1 MQYPLISEY
10 MAAIRDAHDNLEQ
23 LSHLV
28 PVMDK
33 YGEPYRSGG
42 AFAVVFKMQDE
53 QTGKC
58 YALKCFTEEQEG
70 RAEAYRQIAEELE
83 FVDSPYVTSVKYLEN
98 ELFVD
103 SSCGDDEFPVLL
115 MDWVEGDTM
124 EAYIAAYHGDSHAM
138 SMLCYRF
145 CKLAAWLRSQ
155 PFAHG
160 DIKPDNIMV
169 RPDGTLT
176 LVDYDGMFVP
186 AMKGQKSPTIG
197 TKDFSHPLRTIDDFD
212 ETIDDFALASIAL
225 SLKAISLDAS
235 LLEQYGAPDR
245 LLFSATDY
253 LNLSTSKAFAALQS
267 LLADE
272 EMQTLLSM
280 FLLANAKKYLSMCS
294 FRLFSVQKPKEEEV
308 WSTEVTKEDLENAVE
323 DESAVKYSK
332 DWKRLLRAPTELRGE
347 YAIRE
352 GVKAIGDNAF
362 YNCNKL
368 MKKTILIV
376 CLGLVSLGL
385 QAQSIS
391 LAGEWNV
398 ELGKSG
404 SAFAKSKR
412 ASQGEVKRAI
422 LPGTIDTNHLGFA
435 PKDTMETTHLTRLYA
450 YKGAARY
457 SRTIN
462 IPKDWKKKPVELF
475 LERTRPTWVYVDG
488 ELVDSCNF
496 ISTPQR
502 YLLPKKVKPGK
513 HLLEIVVDNGRG
525 VPDQVYGSSHAYT
538 EDTQTNWN
546 GIIGEIRLEVKSE
559 ERRVKKQRSESEGKA
574 NSNVLPDFAKDFHIE
589 GAHFYANGHR
599 IFLRGKHDAAVWPLT
614 GHVEM
619 SVEGW
624 MKYLGTCKEYG
635 INHVRFHSW
644 CPPEAAFVAAD
655 SLGIYLQPELPF
667 WGSFDKKDEK
677 LMTFLHQEGVNI
689 LREYGHHP
697 SFRMMALGNELW
709 GDIDKMKEFVDDFR
723 KIAPDKYYTFGS
735 NYYLGYQGIKEGM
748 DYFTTCRIGGEGWGK
763 YNTHTRG
770 SFSFADAY
778 DGGMINHF
786 HPNSTM
792 NFDEACDKAGIPI
805 ISHETGQFQTYPDYR
820 EMKKYTGVLHPY
832 NFEVFRKRLAA
843 AGMLSQADDFH
854 KASGLW
860 SVKLYKADIE
870 MDLRT
875 RNMAGFQLLD
885 IQDYPGQGSAFVGI
899 LDAFM
904 ESKGIT
910 TPEEWR
916 QWCSPVVPLLEMKK
930 FSFEDGEKIQA
941 KVKVANYGGSSL
953 KGKKL
958 KWHLAAENGLF
969 CMDDGTFSTKDGEVR
984 KNVGDLMAEDE
995 GVLNIFSYD
1004 EGLVDVG
1011 ELNGVFHVQKPTK
1024 LLLTLNIE
1032 GTEARNSYELW
1043 VYPKKALEKKG
1054 VIIAKDLNQ
1063 EVVKVL
1069 EKGGKVLW
1077 MPTASSHFVA
1087 ADDTLSQADN
1097 ATPYTVGGLF
1107 QTDYWN
1113 YRMFKTICENNKKK
1127 VSPGTL
1133 GILTDPEH
1141 PIYKGFPTEMH
1152 TNWQWFPVIK
1162 ESHPLV
1168 LDNFAKDY
1176 RPIVQVI
1183 DNIERNHKLGLVM
1196 EWKVG
1201 AGKLLVCMSDLEKA
1215 AKYPEGKAFYQSVID
1230 YMRSASFNPSA
1241 EITVDEL
1248 KKKLAEKPRQVSLKE
1263 LNNISQY

>member
-1 MQYPLISEY
+1 MRRIVLI
-10 MAAIRDAHDNLEQ
+10 
-23 LSHLV
+23 
-28 PVMDK
+28 
-33 YGEPYRSGG
+33 
-42 AFAVVFKMQDE
+42 
-53 QTGKC
+53 
-58 YALKCFTEEQEG
+58 
-70 RAEAYRQIAEELE
+70 
-83 FVDSPYVTSVKYLEN
+83 
-98 ELFVD
+98 
-103 SSCGDDEFPVLL
+103 
-115 MDWVEGDTM
+115 
-124 EAYIAAYHGDSHAM
+124 
-138 SMLCYRF
+138 
-145 CKLAAWLRSQ
+145 
-155 PFAHG
+155 
-160 DIKPDNIMV
+160 
-169 RPDGTLT
+169 
-176 LVDYDGMFVP
+176 
-186 AMKGQKSPTIG
+186 
-197 TKDFSHPLRTIDDFD
+197 
-212 ETIDDFALASIAL
+212 
-225 SLKAISLDAS
+225 
-235 LLEQYGAPDR
+235 
-245 LLFSATDY
+245 
-253 LNLSTSKAFAALQS
+253 
-267 LLADE
+267 
-272 EMQTLLSM
+272 
-280 FLLANAKKYLSMCS
+280 
-294 FRLFSVQKPKEEEV
+294 
-308 WSTEVTKEDLENAVE
+308 
-323 DESAVKYSK
+323 
-332 DWKRLLRAPTELRGE
+332 
-347 YAIRE
+347 
-352 GVKAIGDNAF
+352 
-362 YNCNKL
+362 
-368 MKKTILIV
+368 
-376 CLGLVSLGL
+376 VSLGL
-385 QAQSIS
+385 MSLSMQAQSIS
-391 LAGEWNV
+391 LAGEWQV
-398 ELGKSG
+398 ELGESK
-404 SAFAKSKR
+404 SAFAKGKR
-412 ASQGEVKRAI
+412 VVTDAAKRAI

-462 IPKDWKKKPVELF
+462 IQKDWKKKPVELF

-525 VPDQVYGSSHAYT
+525 VPEQVYGSSHAYT

-546 GIIGEIRLEVKSE
+546 GIIGRIELQLASFTDCKSTE
-559 ERRVKKQRSESEGKA
+559 TLAGAISSRSVVPLAGAVPSSSVA
-574 NSNVLPDFAKDFHIE
+574 SPSALQMPDFAKDFHIE

-624 MKYLGTCKEYG
+624 MKYLGTCKKYG

-667 WGSFDKKDEK
+667 WGSFDKKDER
-677 LMTFLHQEGVNI
+677 LMAFLHQEGENI

-748 DYFTTCRIGGEGWGK
+748 DYFTTCRIGGEEWGK

-820 EMKKYTGVLHPY
+820 EIKKYTGVLHPY
-832 NFEVFRKRLAA
+832 NFEVFRRRLAA

-916 QWCSPVVPLLEMKK
+916 QWCSSVVPLLEMKK
-930 FSFEDGEKIQA
+930 FCFEDGEKIQA
-941 KVKVANYGGSSL
+941 KVKVANYGGTSL
-953 KGKKL
+953 YGKKL
-958 KWHLAAENGLF
+958 MWKI
-969 CMDDGTFSTKDGEVR
+969 
-984 KNVGDLMAEDE
+984 GDAE
-995 GVLNIFSYD
+995 GVMNIFTYD
-1004 EGLVDVG
+1004 EGLIDVG
-1011 ELNGVFHVQKPTK
+1011 ILDEEISADKPAKLNIS
-1024 LLLTLNIE
+1024 LNIE

-1054 VIIAKDLNQ
+1054 IIIARDLNQ

-1077 MPTASSHFVA
+1077 MPDS
-1087 ADDTLSQADN
+1087 L
-1097 ATPYTVGGLF
+1097 PYTVGGLF

-1133 GILTDPEH
+1133 GILTNPEH
-1141 PIYKGFPTEMH
+1141 PIFKGFPTEMH

-1168 LDNFAKDY
+1168 LDNFSKDY

-1215 AKYPEGKAFYQSVID
+1215 SKYPEGKAFYQSVID
-1230 YMRSASFNPSA
+1230 YMRSADFNPSA

-1248 KKKLAEKPRQVSLKE
+1248 KKKLVEKPRQVSLKE

>member
-1 MQYPLISEY
+1 
-10 MAAIRDAHDNLEQ
+10 
-23 LSHLV
+23 
-28 PVMDK
+28 
-33 YGEPYRSGG
+33 
-42 AFAVVFKMQDE
+42 
-53 QTGKC
+53 
-58 YALKCFTEEQEG
+58 
-70 RAEAYRQIAEELE
+70 
-83 FVDSPYVTSVKYLEN
+83 
-98 ELFVD
+98 
-103 SSCGDDEFPVLL
+103 
-115 MDWVEGDTM
+115 
-124 EAYIAAYHGDSHAM
+124 
-138 SMLCYRF
+138 
-145 CKLAAWLRSQ
+145 
-155 PFAHG
+155 
-160 DIKPDNIMV
+160 
-169 RPDGTLT
+169 
-176 LVDYDGMFVP
+176 
-186 AMKGQKSPTIG
+186 
-197 TKDFSHPLRTIDDFD
+197 
-212 ETIDDFALASIAL
+212 
-225 SLKAISLDAS
+225 
-235 LLEQYGAPDR
+235 
-245 LLFSATDY
+245 
-253 LNLSTSKAFAALQS
+253 
-267 LLADE
+267 
-272 EMQTLLSM
+272 
-280 FLLANAKKYLSMCS
+280 
-294 FRLFSVQKPKEEEV
+294 
-308 WSTEVTKEDLENAVE
+308 
-323 DESAVKYSK
+323 
-332 DWKRLLRAPTELRGE
+332 
-347 YAIRE
+347 
-352 GVKAIGDNAF
+352 
-362 YNCNKL
+362 

-385 QAQSIS
+385 QAQGIS

-412 ASQGEVKRAI
+412 AFQGEVKRAI

-488 ELVDSCNF
+488 ELVDSCSF

-502 YLLPKKVKPGK
+502 YLLPKKVKRGK

-525 VPDQVYGSSHAYT
+525 VPEQVYGSSHAYT

-546 GIIGEIRLEVKSE
+546 GIIGRIELQLASSVESKSAE
-559 ERRVKKQRSESEGKA
+559 TLTGAIPSRSVASPSA
-574 NSNVLPDFAKDFHIE
+574 LQMPDFAKDFHIK

-832 NFEVFRKRLAA
+832 NFEVFRRRLAA
-843 AGMLSQADDFH
+843 AGMLSQADDFP

-910 TPEEWR
+910 TSEEWR

-930 FSFEDGEKIQA
+930 FCFEDGEKIQA
-941 KVKVANYGGSSL
+941 KVKVANYGGTSL
-953 KGKKL
+953 YGKKL
-958 KWHLAAENGLF
+958 MWKI
-969 CMDDGTFSTKDGEVR
+969 
-984 KNVGDLMAEDE
+984 GDAE
-995 GVLNIFSYD
+995 GVMNIFTYD
-1004 EGLVDVG
+1004 EGLIDVG
-1011 ELNGVFHVQKPTK
+1011 ILDEEISADKPAKLNVS
-1024 LLLTLNIE
+1024 LNIE

-1054 VIIAKDLNQ
+1054 IIIARDLNQ

-1077 MPTASSHFVA
+1077 MPDS
-1087 ADDTLSQADN
+1087 L
-1097 ATPYTVGGLF
+1097 PYTVGGLF

-1133 GILTDPEH
+1133 GILTNPEH
-1141 PIYKGFPTEMH
+1141 PIFKGFPTEMH

-1176 RPIVQVI
+1176 RPVVQVI

-1215 AKYPEGKAFYQSVID
+1215 AKYPEGKAFYQSVLN
-1230 YMRSASFNPSA
+1230 YMRSADFNPSA

>member
-1 MQYPLISEY
+1 
-10 MAAIRDAHDNLEQ
+10 
-23 LSHLV
+23 
-28 PVMDK
+28 
-33 YGEPYRSGG
+33 
-42 AFAVVFKMQDE
+42 
-53 QTGKC
+53 
-58 YALKCFTEEQEG
+58 
-70 RAEAYRQIAEELE
+70 
-83 FVDSPYVTSVKYLEN
+83 
-98 ELFVD
+98 
-103 SSCGDDEFPVLL
+103 
-115 MDWVEGDTM
+115 
-124 EAYIAAYHGDSHAM
+124 
-138 SMLCYRF
+138 
-145 CKLAAWLRSQ
+145 
-155 PFAHG
+155 
-160 DIKPDNIMV
+160 
-169 RPDGTLT
+169 
-176 LVDYDGMFVP
+176 
-186 AMKGQKSPTIG
+186 
-197 TKDFSHPLRTIDDFD
+197 
-212 ETIDDFALASIAL
+212 
-225 SLKAISLDAS
+225 
-235 LLEQYGAPDR
+235 
-245 LLFSATDY
+245 
-253 LNLSTSKAFAALQS
+253 
-267 LLADE
+267 
-272 EMQTLLSM
+272 
-280 FLLANAKKYLSMCS
+280 
-294 FRLFSVQKPKEEEV
+294 
-308 WSTEVTKEDLENAVE
+308 
-323 DESAVKYSK
+323 
-332 DWKRLLRAPTELRGE
+332 
-347 YAIRE
+347 
-352 GVKAIGDNAF
+352 
-362 YNCNKL
+362 
-368 MKKTILIV
+368 MKKSILIV
-376 CLGLVSLGL
+376 CLGLMSLGL

-462 IPKDWKKKPVELF
+462 IPKDWKKKSVELF

-559 ERRVKKQRSESEGKA
+559 ERRMK
-574 NSNVLPDFAKDFHIE
+574 NSNVLPDFAKDFHIK
-589 GAHFYANGHR
+589 GTHFYANGHR

-667 WGSFDKKDEK
+667 WGSFDKKDER
-677 LMTFLHQEGVNI
+677 LIAFLHQEGENI

-832 NFEVFRKRLAA
+832 NFEVFRRRLAA

-875 RNMAGFQLLD
+875 KNMAGFQLLD

-930 FSFEDGEKIQA
+930 FCFEDGEKIQA

-958 KWHLAAENGLF
+958 KWHLA
-969 CMDDGTFSTKDGEVR
+969 
-984 KNVGDLMAEDE
+984 EDE

-1011 ELNGVFHVQKPTK
+1011 ELNGVFHVQQPTK

-1043 VYPKKALEKKG
+1043 VYPKKALGKKG
-1054 VIIAKDLNQ
+1054 VIIAKDLND

-1077 MPTASSHFVA
+1077 MPTASSHFVT
-1087 ADDTLSQADN
+1087 ADDTLLQANNKLSQANNKLSQADN

-1133 GILTDPEH
+1133 GILTNPEH
-1141 PIYKGFPTEMH
+1141 PIFKGFPTEMH

-1230 YMRSASFNPSA
+1230 YMRSADFNPSA

>member
-1 MQYPLISEY
+1 MRKIVLI
-10 MAAIRDAHDNLEQ
+10 A
-23 LSHLV
+23 
-28 PVMDK
+28 
-33 YGEPYRSGG
+33 
-42 AFAVVFKMQDE
+42 
-53 QTGKC
+53 
-58 YALKCFTEEQEG
+58 
-70 RAEAYRQIAEELE
+70 
-83 FVDSPYVTSVKYLEN
+83 
-98 ELFVD
+98 
-103 SSCGDDEFPVLL
+103 
-115 MDWVEGDTM
+115 
-124 EAYIAAYHGDSHAM
+124 
-138 SMLCYRF
+138 
-145 CKLAAWLRSQ
+145 
-155 PFAHG
+155 
-160 DIKPDNIMV
+160 
-169 RPDGTLT
+169 
-176 LVDYDGMFVP
+176 
-186 AMKGQKSPTIG
+186 
-197 TKDFSHPLRTIDDFD
+197 
-212 ETIDDFALASIAL
+212 
-225 SLKAISLDAS
+225 
-235 LLEQYGAPDR
+235 
-245 LLFSATDY
+245 
-253 LNLSTSKAFAALQS
+253 
-267 LLADE
+267 
-272 EMQTLLSM
+272 
-280 FLLANAKKYLSMCS
+280 
-294 FRLFSVQKPKEEEV
+294 
-308 WSTEVTKEDLENAVE
+308 
-323 DESAVKYSK
+323 
-332 DWKRLLRAPTELRGE
+332 
-347 YAIRE
+347 
-352 GVKAIGDNAF
+352 
-362 YNCNKL
+362 
-368 MKKTILIV
+368 
-376 CLGLVSLGL
+376 SLGL
-385 QAQSIS
+385 MSLSMQAQSIS
-391 LAGEWNV
+391 LAGEWQV
-398 ELGKSG
+398 ELGESK
-404 SAFAKSKR
+404 SAFAKGKR
-412 ASQGEVKRAI
+412 MVTDAVKRAI

-546 GIIGEIRLEVKSE
+546 GIIGRIELQLASSADSKSAEVLAGAIPS
-559 ERRVKKQRSESEGKA
+559 RSVASPTT
-574 NSNVLPDFAKDFHIE
+574 LQMPDFAKDFHIE

-619 SVEGW
+619 SMEGW
-624 MKYLGTCKEYG
+624 MKYLATCKEYG

-644 CPPEAAFVAAD
+644 CPPEAAFEAAD

-667 WGSFDKKDEK
+667 WGSFDKKDER
-677 LMTFLHQEGVNI
+677 LMSFLHQEGENI

-792 NFDEACDKAGIPI
+792 NFDEACDNAGIPI

-832 NFEVFRKRLAA
+832 NFEVFRRRLAA

-916 QWCSPVVPLLEMKK
+916 QWCSPVVPLLEMEK
-930 FSFEDGEKIQA
+930 FCFEDGEKIQA

-953 KGKKL
+953 YGKKL
-958 KWHLAAENGLF
+958 KW
-969 CMDDGTFSTKDGEVR
+969 KI
-984 KNVGDLMAEDE
+984 GDAE
-995 GVLNIFSYD
+995 GVMNIFTYD
-1004 EGLVDVG
+1004 EGLLDVG
-1011 ELNGVFHVQKPTK
+1011 VLDEEISADKPTK
-1024 LLLTLNIE
+1024 LNVSLNIE

-1054 VIIAKDLNQ
+1054 VFIAKDLDQ

-1087 ADDTLSQADN
+1087 ADDTLSQADNKVSQADN

-1133 GILTDPEH
+1133 GILTNPEH
-1141 PIYKGFPTEMH
+1141 PIFKGFPTEMH
-1152 TNWQWFPVIK
+1152 TNWQWFPVVK

-1230 YMRSASFNPSA
+1230 YMRSADFNPSS
-1241 EITVDEL
+1241 EISVDEL

>member
-1 MQYPLISEY
+1 
-10 MAAIRDAHDNLEQ
+10 
-23 LSHLV
+23 
-28 PVMDK
+28 
-33 YGEPYRSGG
+33 
-42 AFAVVFKMQDE
+42 
-53 QTGKC
+53 
-58 YALKCFTEEQEG
+58 
-70 RAEAYRQIAEELE
+70 
-83 FVDSPYVTSVKYLEN
+83 
-98 ELFVD
+98 
-103 SSCGDDEFPVLL
+103 
-115 MDWVEGDTM
+115 
-124 EAYIAAYHGDSHAM
+124 
-138 SMLCYRF
+138 
-145 CKLAAWLRSQ
+145 
-155 PFAHG
+155 
-160 DIKPDNIMV
+160 
-169 RPDGTLT
+169 
-176 LVDYDGMFVP
+176 
-186 AMKGQKSPTIG
+186 
-197 TKDFSHPLRTIDDFD
+197 
-212 ETIDDFALASIAL
+212 
-225 SLKAISLDAS
+225 
-235 LLEQYGAPDR
+235 
-245 LLFSATDY
+245 
-253 LNLSTSKAFAALQS
+253 
-267 LLADE
+267 
-272 EMQTLLSM
+272 
-280 FLLANAKKYLSMCS
+280 
-294 FRLFSVQKPKEEEV
+294 
-308 WSTEVTKEDLENAVE
+308 
-323 DESAVKYSK
+323 
-332 DWKRLLRAPTELRGE
+332 
-347 YAIRE
+347 
-352 GVKAIGDNAF
+352 
-362 YNCNKL
+362 
-368 MKKTILIV
+368 MKKSILIA

-412 ASQGEVKRAI
+412 ASHGEVKRAI

-496 ISTPQR
+496 ISTPQC

-525 VPDQVYGSSHAYT
+525 VPDLVYGSSHAYT

-559 ERRVKKQRSESEGKA
+559 ERGVKKQRSVSEGKA

-589 GAHFYANGHR
+589 GTHFYANGHR

-667 WGSFDKKDEK
+667 WGSFDKKDER
-677 LMTFLHQEGVNI
+677 LMAFLHQEGVNI

-805 ISHETGQFQTYPDYR
+805 ISHETGEFQTYPDYR

-832 NFEVFRKRLAA
+832 NFEVFRRRLAA

-904 ESKGIT
+904 ESKRIT

-930 FSFEDGEKIQA
+930 FCFEDGEKILA

-953 KGKKL
+953 YGKKL
-958 KWHLAAENGLF
+958 KW
-969 CMDDGTFSTKDGEVR
+969 KI
-984 KNVGDLMAEDE
+984 GDAE
-995 GVLNIFSYD
+995 GVMNIFTYD
-1004 EGLVDVG
+1004 EGLIDVG
-1011 ELNGVFHVQKPTK
+1011 VLDEEISADKPTK
-1024 LLLTLNIE
+1024 LNVSLNIE
-1032 GTEARNSYELW
+1032 ETEARNSYEFW

-1054 VIIAKDLNQ
+1054 VIIAKDLN
-1063 EVVKVL
+1063 EKVVKVL
-1069 EKGGKVLW
+1069 EHGGKVLW

-1087 ADDTLSQADN
+1087 ADDTLLQADN

-1133 GILTDPEH
+1133 GILTNPEH
-1141 PIYKGFPTEMH
+1141 PIFKGFPTEMH

-1176 RPIVQVI
+1176 RPVVQVI

-1215 AKYPEGKAFYQSVID
+1215 AKYPEGKAFYQSVLN
-1230 YMRSASFNPSA
+1230 YMRSADFNPSA

-1248 KKKLAEKPRQVSLKE
+1248 KKKLSEKPRQVSLKE
-1263 LNNISQY
+1263 LNNISLY

>member
-1 MQYPLISEY
+1 MRRI
-10 MAAIRDAHDNLEQ
+10 
-23 LSHLV
+23 
-28 PVMDK
+28 
-33 YGEPYRSGG
+33 
-42 AFAVVFKMQDE
+42 VF
-53 QTGKC
+53 
-58 YALKCFTEEQEG
+58 
-70 RAEAYRQIAEELE
+70 IA
-83 FVDSPYVTSVKYLEN
+83 
-98 ELFVD
+98 
-103 SSCGDDEFPVLL
+103 
-115 MDWVEGDTM
+115 
-124 EAYIAAYHGDSHAM
+124 
-138 SMLCYRF
+138 
-145 CKLAAWLRSQ
+145 
-155 PFAHG
+155 
-160 DIKPDNIMV
+160 
-169 RPDGTLT
+169 
-176 LVDYDGMFVP
+176 
-186 AMKGQKSPTIG
+186 
-197 TKDFSHPLRTIDDFD
+197 
-212 ETIDDFALASIAL
+212 
-225 SLKAISLDAS
+225 
-235 LLEQYGAPDR
+235 
-245 LLFSATDY
+245 
-253 LNLSTSKAFAALQS
+253 
-267 LLADE
+267 
-272 EMQTLLSM
+272 
-280 FLLANAKKYLSMCS
+280 
-294 FRLFSVQKPKEEEV
+294 
-308 WSTEVTKEDLENAVE
+308 
-323 DESAVKYSK
+323 
-332 DWKRLLRAPTELRGE
+332 
-347 YAIRE
+347 
-352 GVKAIGDNAF
+352 
-362 YNCNKL
+362 
-368 MKKTILIV
+368 
-376 CLGLVSLGL
+376 SLGL
-385 QAQSIS
+385 MSLSMQAQSIS
-391 LAGEWNV
+391 LAGEWQV
-398 ELGKSG
+398 ELGESK
-404 SAFAKSKR
+404 SAFAKGKR
-412 ASQGEVKRAI
+412 MVTDAAKRAI

-513 HLLEIVVDNGRG
+513 HFLEIVVDNGRG

-546 GIIGEIRLEVKSE
+546 GIIGRIELQLASSVESKSAE
-559 ERRVKKQRSESEGKA
+559 TLTGAIPSRSVASPTA
-574 NSNVLPDFAKDFHIE
+574 LQMPDFAKDFHIK

-667 WGSFDKKDEK
+667 WGSFDKKDER
-677 LMTFLHQEGVNI
+677 LMAFLHQEGENI

-820 EMKKYTGVLHPY
+820 EIKKYTGVLHPY
-832 NFEVFRKRLAA
+832 NFEVFRRRLAA

-860 SVKLYKADIE
+860 SLKLYKADIE

-916 QWCSPVVPLLEMKK
+916 QWCSPVVPLLEVEK
-930 FSFEDGEKIQA
+930 FCFEDGEKIQA

-953 KGKKL
+953 YGKKL
-958 KWHLAAENGLF
+958 KW
-969 CMDDGTFSTKDGEVR
+969 KI
-984 KNVGDLMAEDE
+984 GDAE
-995 GVLNIFSYD
+995 GVMNIFTYD

-1011 ELNGVFHVQKPTK
+1011 VLDEAISVDEPTK
-1024 LLLTLNIE
+1024 LLFTLNIE

-1043 VYPKKALEKKG
+1043 IYPKKALEKKG

-1077 MPTASSHFVA
+1077 MPT
-1087 ADDTLSQADN
+1087 DN

-1133 GILTDPEH
+1133 GILTNPEH
-1141 PIYKGFPTEMH
+1141 PIFKGFPTEMH

-1215 AKYPEGKAFYQSVID
+1215 AQYPEGKAFYQSVID
-1230 YMRSASFNPSA
+1230 YMRSADFNPFS

>member
-1 MQYPLISEY
+1 
-10 MAAIRDAHDNLEQ
+10 
-23 LSHLV
+23 
-28 PVMDK
+28 
-33 YGEPYRSGG
+33 
-42 AFAVVFKMQDE
+42 
-53 QTGKC
+53 
-58 YALKCFTEEQEG
+58 
-70 RAEAYRQIAEELE
+70 
-83 FVDSPYVTSVKYLEN
+83 
-98 ELFVD
+98 
-103 SSCGDDEFPVLL
+103 
-115 MDWVEGDTM
+115 
-124 EAYIAAYHGDSHAM
+124 
-138 SMLCYRF
+138 
-145 CKLAAWLRSQ
+145 
-155 PFAHG
+155 
-160 DIKPDNIMV
+160 
-169 RPDGTLT
+169 
-176 LVDYDGMFVP
+176 
-186 AMKGQKSPTIG
+186 
-197 TKDFSHPLRTIDDFD
+197 
-212 ETIDDFALASIAL
+212 
-225 SLKAISLDAS
+225 
-235 LLEQYGAPDR
+235 
-245 LLFSATDY
+245 
-253 LNLSTSKAFAALQS
+253 
-267 LLADE
+267 
-272 EMQTLLSM
+272 
-280 FLLANAKKYLSMCS
+280 
-294 FRLFSVQKPKEEEV
+294 
-308 WSTEVTKEDLENAVE
+308 
-323 DESAVKYSK
+323 
-332 DWKRLLRAPTELRGE
+332 
-347 YAIRE
+347 
-352 GVKAIGDNAF
+352 
-362 YNCNKL
+362 
-368 MKKTILIV
+368 MKKSILIA

-412 ASQGEVKRAI
+412 ASHGEVKRAI
-422 LPGTIDTNHLGFA
+422 LPGTIDTNQLGFA

-513 HLLEIVVDNGRG
+513 HLLEIVVDNGKG

-559 ERRVKKQRSESEGKA
+559 KRGVKKQRSVSEGKA

-589 GAHFYANGHR
+589 GTHFYANGHR

-667 WGSFDKKDEK
+667 WGSFDKKDER
-677 LMTFLHQEGVNI
+677 LMAFLHQEGENI

-805 ISHETGQFQTYPDYR
+805 ISHETGEFQTYPDYR

-832 NFEVFRKRLAA
+832 NFEVFRRRLAA

-916 QWCSPVVPLLEMKK
+916 QWCSPVVPLLEVEK
-930 FSFEDGEKIQA
+930 FCFEDGEKIQA

-953 KGKKL
+953 YGKKL
-958 KWHLAAENGLF
+958 KW
-969 CMDDGTFSTKDGEVR
+969 KI
-984 KNVGDLMAEDE
+984 GDAE
-995 GVLNIFSYD
+995 GVMNIFTYD
-1004 EGLVDVG
+1004 EGLIDVG
-1011 ELNGVFHVQKPTK
+1011 VLDEEISADKPTK
-1024 LLLTLNIE
+1024 LNVSLNIE
-1032 GTEARNSYELW
+1032 ETEARNSYEFW

-1069 EKGGKVLW
+1069 EHGGKVLW

-1087 ADDTLSQADN
+1087 ADDTLSQVDN

-1133 GILTDPEH
+1133 GILTNPEH
-1141 PIYKGFPTEMH
+1141 PIFKGFPTEMH

-1176 RPIVQVI
+1176 RPVVQVI

-1230 YMRSASFNPSA
+1230 YMRSADFNPSA
-1241 EITVDEL
+1241 EITVDKL